1 VVAGLLGRPTVLRA
15 LFVVW
20 GVGHLVFGVAGA
32 VFPRWFFAAVP
43 PWPPLHVGQI
53 QIAGIFDLAMATAFL
68 VAATD
73 VDRYAALVIPV
84 GVVAEGGHAAVRI
97 GHVLAGRNPAADLFV
112 PGLMLLY
119 AVALAVAGVQRRT
132 VAKAIPAGWHSVT
145 PRLVA
150 HDPARLVEFLREA
163 FGGSGDFRTDAPSQ
177 IGIGDSIVM
186 VSGVGPRDATAAFL
200 YLYVADVDGTYR
212 RALDAG
218 AVSLEAPRDMPY
230 GDRRGMV
237 EDPCGNVWQIA
248 TYEGSRGRTEV

>member
-1 VVAGLLGRPTVLRA
+1 VAWILRA
-15 LFVVW
+15 LFVAW

-32 VFPRWFFAAVP
+32 AFPRWFFAALP

-53 QIAGIFDLAMATAFL
+53 QIAGVFDLAMATAFL

-84 GVVAEGGHAAVRI
+84 GVVAEGGHALVRI
-97 GHVLAGRNPAADLFV
+97 GHVLAGDDPAGDLLV
-112 PGLMLLY
+112 PGLMLLF
-119 AVALAVAGVQRRT
+119 AVVLAVAGVRRRT
-132 VAKAIPAGWHSVT
+132 MAKTIPAGWHSVT

-163 FGGSGDFRTDAPSQ
+163 FGGAGDFRAEAPSQ
-177 IGIGDSIVM
+177 VRIGDSIVM
-186 VSGVGPRDATAAFL
+186 VSGVGPRDAPAAFL
-200 YLYVADVDGTYR
+200 HLYVDDADGTYR

-218 AVSLEAPRDMPY
+218 AVSLEAPRDLPY

-237 EDPCGNVWQIA
+237 EDPSGNVWQIA
-248 TYEGSRGRTEV
+248 AYKG